1 MHTLRKLFLLGLM
14 CLFTVRNGRRR
25 PGPAARRCGRPRS
38 GATLRKSKLPRPTD
52 HMWGGNIEFRERQVA
67 HGHRAGLGFRPRLR
81 HPPLPGHR
89 VQLHPPGRAVRLGS
103 PRRRQI
109 QADRHVD
116 QLLAARHACATSP
129 SRASGRS
136 SSRRLGLTY
145 YSPSGSTINIDGTD
159 YAIESST
166 KFSFNFG
173 LGFKKYFGQNEKI
186 GLRASFKV
194 MPTLYDS
201 GAGLWFGTGG
211 ASLGITG
218 YAIWQFEAAAGLTV
232 KFGS

>member
-1 MHTLRKLFLLGLM
+1 MHTLRKLFLLGLTS
-14 CLFTVRNGRRR
+14 LFMFAM
-25 PGPAARRCGRPRS
+25 AADALAQQRGGAPRS
-38 GATLRKSKLPRPTD
+38 GAYTPEIEIAATYG
-52 HMWGGNIEFRERQVA
+52 HMWGGNIEFRGGKLRTGTAPAWGFALDYGIHPYQAIEFSYTRQDGQFDWDPRGGAKYKLTDTSINYWQLGTLRYFPVE
-67 HGHRAGLGFRPRLR
+67 GFRPF
-81 HPPLPGHR
+81 
-89 VQLHPPGRAVRLGS
+89 V
-103 PRRRQI
+103 
-109 QADRHVD
+109 
-116 QLLAARHACATSP
+116 LAS
-129 SRASGRS
+129 
-136 SSRRLGLTY
+136 LGLTY

-166 KFSFNFG
+166 KFSFNLG

-186 GLRASFKV
+186 GVRASFKV